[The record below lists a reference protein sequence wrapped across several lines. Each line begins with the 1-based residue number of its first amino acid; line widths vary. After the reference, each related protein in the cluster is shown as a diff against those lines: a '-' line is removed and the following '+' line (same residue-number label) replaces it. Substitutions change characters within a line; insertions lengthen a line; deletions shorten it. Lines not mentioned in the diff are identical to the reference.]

1 MGNITSTITQP
12 AGRTLFSFLRR
23 SVDGLYW
30 NAQDSEFQVVDLL
43 SADEGARSPFRISYT
58 DNAGSYTWALS
69 ANSFSDGAYVYTS
82 RELSGVTEY
91 APIVETAFAVT
102 NGNVAGS
109 LLTAAITQTAGK
121 TLFAYIKRNRDGL
134 YYDAVAENFGSADM
148 ASAPEVV
155 RASYRV
161 DFAEDPAGEYSWELD
176 VANFQDGT
184 YSISTRELIGSLEI
198 LAGEDYPV
206 CIYNGSVTTGVSL
219 GEVGLN
225 HNTGSTD
232 NLRYVTAGGAPIS
245 GAKIC
250 VYAAVGGDGTPLG
263 VTFTDKY
270 GRWEAPVLVPAGASY
285 TIVFSKPSLYGPD
298 SRTVVL

>member
-12 AGRTLFSFLRR
+12 TGRTLFSFLRR
-23 SVDGLYW
+23 AVDGLYW
-30 NAQDSEFQVVDLL
+30 NAVDEEFQVVDLL
-43 SADEGARSPFRISYT
+43 SADEEERSPFRISYI
-58 DNAGSYTWALS
+58 DDAGSYTWTLDAGDFL
-69 ANSFSDGAYVYTS
+69 DGSYVYTS

-91 APIVETAFAVT
+91 APIVETALTIT

-121 TLFAYIKRNRDGL
+121 TLFSFVKRNRDGL
-134 YYDAVAENFGSADM
+134 YYDAEAEDFGSADM

-161 DFAEDPAGEYSWELD
+161 GFTEDPAGEYTWELD
-176 VANFQDGT
+176 VTNFQDGA
-184 YSISTRELIGSLEI
+184 YSVSTRELIGSLEI
-198 LAGEDYPV
+198 LAGEDYSV
-206 CIYNGSVTTGVSL
+206 GVYNGAVTTGVSL

-232 NLRYVTAGGAPIS
+232 NLRYVTTGGAAIE

-250 VYAAVGGDGTPLG
+250 VYATGGSSVPLG
-263 VTFTDKY
+263 VTFTNKY
-270 GRWEAPVLVPAGASY
+270 GRWEAPVLVPVGASY
-285 TIVFSKPSLYGPD
+285 TIVFSKQGLYGPD
-298 SRTVVL
+298 TRTVVL